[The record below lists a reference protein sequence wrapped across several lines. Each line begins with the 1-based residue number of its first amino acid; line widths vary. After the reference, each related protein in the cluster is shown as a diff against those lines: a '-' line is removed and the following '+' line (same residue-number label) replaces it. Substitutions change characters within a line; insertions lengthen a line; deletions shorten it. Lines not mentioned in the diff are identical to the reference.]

1 MESTRIKLTED
12 NVDFLSTERISKKW
26 TIGEDDSWWWD
37 LFNSSLKQ
45 KLDFDEL
52 VEKLNEDIKEGL
64 SLDEICEKY
73 EK

>member
-12 NVDFLSTERISKKW
+12 NVNFLSTDRISNKW

-37 LFNSSLKQ
+37 LFNSSLKE

-73 EK
+73 AK

>member
-1 MESTRIKLTED
+1 METTRIKLTED
-12 NVDFLSTERISKKW
+12 NVEFLSTERISNKW
-26 TIGEDDSWWWD
+26 TIGDDDSWWWD

-73 EK
+73 AK